1 MSDPVDAPLDDA
13 GTTGLRACQ
22 AWSAGQSL
30 GECDLDRVPT
40 LLQDPQA
47 FLWLEMVEPEHAMVE
62 RLQGVFGLHE
72 LAMEDVRHAEQRA
85 KLETFGEVM
94 FLVLRPA
101 VLDAEG
107 IELGEVH
114 VFLAP
119 RFALLIHHG
128 APEADRTALRRFQQL
143 PARLGRGMGA
153 ALHAVLDA
161 VVDGYLPWTDRFA
174 ERLEMLEEQV
184 IGGGLEEMDTLARLH
199 ALKRDMLRLRS
210 VAQPLEEITRQLA
223 TLHPDTITGPMRP
236 YLRDVHDHLVR
247 VLGGLDT
254 LREEHLG
261 LAHLQLGLAAH
272 RQNVVVR
279 KLAGW
284 GAILAVPTM
293 LFSLYG
299 MNFQHMPELQW
310 RWGYPTLLGVT
321 LVVGIGLHRW
331 FRRSGWL

>member
-1 MSDPVDAPLDDA
+1 MSREAGASPLVDVP
-13 GTTGLRACQ
+13 ACQ
-22 AWSAGQSL
+22 SWSAGQARGACSL
-30 GECDLDRVPT
+30 EDIPR
-40 LLQDPQA
+40 LLEDAQG
-47 FLWLEMVEPEHAMVE
+47 FLWLEVVEPNHDMVEQ
-62 RLQGVFGLHE
+62 LQGLFGLHE

-85 KLETFGEVM
+85 KLENFGEVM
-94 FLVLRPA
+94 FLVLKPA
-101 VLDAEG
+101 QVENESLM
-107 IELGEVH
+107 LGEVH

-119 RFALLIHHG
+119 RFVLLIHHG
-128 APEADRTALRRFQQL
+128 YPEAERAALRRFQQL

-153 ALHAVLDA
+153 ALHAVLDS
-161 VVDGYLPWTDRFA
+161 VVDGYLPLTERFS
-174 ERLEMLEEQV
+174 ERLEALEEQV
-184 IGGGLEEMDTLARLH
+184 ISGRMEEMDTLARLH
-199 ALKRDMLRLRS
+199 ELKRDMLRLRS

-223 TLHPDTITGPMRP
+223 TLHPDTVTLPMRP

-247 VLGGLDT
+247 FLSGLDT

-299 MNFQHMPELQW
+299 MNFQYMPELQW
-310 RWGYPTLLGVT
+310 RWGYPVLLGVT
-321 LVVGIGLHRW
+321 LIVGLGLHRW
-331 FRRSGWL
+331 FKRSGWL